1 MKTLNSQLKRFDK
14 DIKKRINRFKINFA
28 KTILL
33 LLVERTPVDT
43 SKALSNWIVGLGK
56 QNSRKIE
63 AHATGV
69 DGSTQSI
76 SAGVTISLGGAIIQ
90 RAKVGEIVY
99 ITNNVDYI
107 ELLNMGY
114 STQAERHYI
123 EHCVTD
129 AVEQMKRERI

>member
-14 DIKKRINRFKINFA
+14 DVKKRITRFKINFA
-28 KTILL
+28 KTILFH
-33 LLVERTPVDT
+33 LVDRTPVDT

-56 QNSRKIE
+56 QKNRTIK
-63 AHATGV
+63 AHKFGAS
-69 DGSTQSI
+69 GSTQSI
-76 SAGVTISLGGAIIQ
+76 SAGVTMSLGFAIIQ

-107 ELLNMGY
+107 ELLNIGY

-123 EHCVTD
+123 QHCVED